1 MIRSRSQGFSLRTHV
16 LQYFFLM
23 VKPKFFL
30 KKLFIGF
37 LVVVAALLAY
47 YRFWFLRLPE
57 RQVPASPTAFISPAN
72 GEVVSVLHW
81 TSDSLAWEKDAGV
94 VQVMT
99 TDVDSSGWLVAIEM
113 DVTNVHYQR
122 APMDSRFIK
131 NSYVH
136 GQFNNALIK
145 TNRFGL
151 RLENERNDL
160 LFETKDGLRYKVVQV
175 AGLVA
180 RRIEDYVEPDQE
192 VRAGEVIGLIKLGSQ
207 VGLVLPENAVPKVRI
222 GQTVTDGETVLAELK

>member
-1 MIRSRSQGFSLRTHV
+1 MKNIQ
-16 LQYFFLM
+16 
-23 VKPKFFL
+23 PKNLL

-47 YRFWFLRLPE
+47 YQFWFLR
-57 RQVPASPTAFISPAN
+57 QPARVIPNDSSAFISPAN
-72 GEVVSVLHW
+72 GMVAAVIHW

-99 TDVDSSGWLVAIEM
+99 KDVDSSGWLIAIEM

-122 APMDSRFIK
+122 APMAGRFLR
-131 NSYVH
+131 NEYVH
-136 GQFNNALIK
+136 GQFNNALIQ

-151 RLENERNDL
+151 RLENERNDM
-160 LFETKDGLRYKVVQV
+160 LFEAKNGMHYKVVQV

-180 RRIEDYVEPDQE
+180 RRIVDYVEDGQE
-192 VRAGEVIGLIKLGSQ
+192 VAAGDVIGLIKLGSQ
-207 VGLVLPENAVPKVRI
+207 VGLILPENTKPLVKV
-222 GQTVTDGETVLAELK
+222 GETVTDGETILAKVE

>member
-1 MIRSRSQGFSLRTHV
+1 
-16 LQYFFLM
+16 M
-23 VKPKFFL
+23 VQPKILL

-37 LVVVAALLAY
+37 LILVAALLAY
-47 YRFWFLRLPE
+47 YQFWFLRLPD
-57 RQVPASPTAFISPAN
+57 RHIPSDSTAFISPAN
-72 GEVVSVLHW
+72 GEVVSILHW

-99 TDVDSSGWLVAIEM
+99 TDVDSSGWLIAIEM

-131 NSYVH
+131 NEYVH

-160 LFETKDGLRYKVVQV
+160 LFEAKNGLHYKVIQV
-175 AGLVA
+175 SGLLA
-180 RRIEDYVEPDQE
+180 RRIEDFVEPNQG
-192 VRAGEVIGLIKLGSQ
+192 VKAGEVIGLIKMGSQ
-207 VGLVLPENAVPKVRI
+207 VGLILPENVIPQVKI
-222 GQTVTDGETVLAELK
+222 GQTVVDGETILAKQK